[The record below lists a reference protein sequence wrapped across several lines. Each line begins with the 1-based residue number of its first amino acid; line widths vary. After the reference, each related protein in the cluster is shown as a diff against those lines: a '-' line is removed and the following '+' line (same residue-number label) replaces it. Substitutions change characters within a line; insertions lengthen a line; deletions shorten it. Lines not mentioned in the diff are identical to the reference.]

1 MASYVGGIVM
11 LMEQPWRYRLTE
23 FDHKVFD
30 AIVPQEHLLIDVDRV
45 IDWSSF
51 TSILEEYYSR
61 NRGQPAILP
70 VIMLKLEFLRY
81 MYNLSDRQV
90 MERADTDMIFRWFLK
105 VPISFQLPDASV
117 LSKFRGRLGMVGF
130 KRVFSQLV
138 VLARQSGFVKD
149 RLRLKDATHVIANIA
164 VPPVIKLI
172 AQIRDRL
179 LRDLE
184 CFDSESATGF
194 RVAVESLRES
204 CKGATVAIQLEQR
217 VDLLADVVQAAAKL
231 PIPVDVDTNVA
242 WRNLRE
248 TLAVAQKILYDQAH
262 PKEGR
267 RTVSIVDSEARRG
280 KHGEWYDGY
289 VVDVMMDA
297 DSELITEIQVL
308 EAGGDEAKSAV
319 ELIRNE
325 QATHGNK
332 IEQFSIDG
340 AGFNGKMLRACEELD
355 VAVIVPPKPIPQG
368 SVFPNTDFELSEDG
382 KTVTCP
388 AGEQSS
394 YSQDDKRK
402 NGTIFRF
409 KRQQCDSCPLVAK
422 CMAKPGTGL
431 FGRSVQKNDYQAE
444 YDRAR
449 AKAATDEYEDVRR
462 EHPAIERK
470 LNEMANHHQ
479 GRRARYWMRAKV
491 SAQQIMTAFTVNVK
505 RMTKLPTEEL
515 RSVTA

>member
-1 MASYVGGIVM
+1 M
-11 LMEQPWRYRLTE
+11 LMDQGWRYRLDE

-30 AIVPQEHLLIDVDRV
+30 AILPQEHLMIDVDRV

-51 TSILEEYYSR
+51 ASILEEFYSR
-61 NRGQPAILP
+61 DRGQPAILP
-70 VIMLKLEFLRY
+70 VIILKLEFLRY

-90 MERADTDMIFRWFLK
+90 MERADTDMVFRWFLK
-105 VPISFQLPDASV
+105 VPIRFQLPNASV
-117 LSKFRGRLGMVGF
+117 LSKFRGRLGAAGF

-138 VLARQSGFVKD
+138 VLARQSGLVKD

-172 AQIRDRL
+172 GQVRDRL
-179 LRDLE
+179 LKE
-184 CFDSESATGF
+184 VEYFDPELATGF

-217 VDLLADVVQAAAKL
+217 VDLLTDIVQSIGNL
-231 PIPVDVDTNVA
+231 PVPVDVETNVA
-242 WRNLRE
+242 WHNLRE
-248 TLAVAQKILYDQAH
+248 TLAVAQKILYDQSH
-262 PKEGR
+262 PTEGR

-319 ELIRNE
+319 ELIHNE
-325 QATHGNK
+325 QSTHGNK
-332 IEQFSIDG
+332 IEKISIDG
-340 AGFNGKMLRACEELD
+340 AGFNGKMLRACEELNVD
-355 VAVIVPPKPIPQG
+355 VIVPPKPIPQS

-388 AGEQSS
+388 AGKQSS
-394 YSQDDKRK
+394 YAQK
-402 NGTIFRF
+402 NKLENGKIFRF
-409 KRQQCDSCPLVAK
+409 KRQQCDNCPLVQQ
-422 CMAKPGTGL
+422 CMRKPGTGL

-449 AKAATDEYEDVRR
+449 EKAVTEEYKAVRR

-470 LNEMANHHQ
+470 LNELANHHQ
-479 GRRARYWMRAKV
+479 GRRARYWTRAKV
-491 SAQQIMTAFTVNVK
+491 AAQQFMTAFTVNAK
-505 RMTKLPTEEL
+505 RMCQLPTEEL
-515 RSVTA
+515 RNVTA

>member
-1 MASYVGGIVM
+1 M
-11 LMEQPWRYRLTE
+11 LMDQAWRYRLGE

-30 AIVPQEHLLIDVDRV
+30 AIVPQEHLLIDIDRV

-51 TSILEEYYSR
+51 TSILEESYSQ

-70 VIMLKLEFLRY
+70 LIMLKLEVLRY

-105 VPISFQLPDASV
+105 VPIHFQLPNASV
-117 LSKFRGRLGMVGF
+117 LSKFRGRLGTVGF

-138 VLARQSGFVKD
+138 MLARQSGLVKD

-179 LRDLE
+179 LKDLE
-184 CFDSESATGF
+184 WFDPELATGF

-217 VDLLADVVQAAAKL
+217 VDLLADVVQAAANL
-231 PIPVDVDTNVA
+231 PIPVDVETNVA

-280 KHGEWYDGY
+280 QHGEWYDGY

-308 EAGGDEAKSAV
+308 EAGGDEAQSAV

-325 QATHGNK
+325 QSTHGNK
-332 IEQFSIDG
+332 IEQLSIDG

-355 VAVIVPPKPIPQG
+355 VAVTVPPKPIPQG

-409 KRQQCDSCPLVAK
+409 KREQCDSCPLVGQ
-422 CMAKPGTGL
+422 CMRKPGTGL

-449 AKAATDEYEDVRR
+449 AKATTDEYQAVRR

-470 LNEMANHHQ
+470 LNEIANHHK
-479 GRRARYWMRAKV
+479 GRRARYWTRAKV
-491 SAQQIMTAFTVNVK
+491 ATQQFMTAFTVNAK

-515 RSVTA
+515 RTVTA

>member
-1 MASYVGGIVM
+1 M
-11 LMEQPWRYRLTE
+11 LMDQAWRYRFSE
-23 FDHKVFD
+23 FDQQLFD
-30 AIVPQEHLLIDVDRV
+30 AILPQEHLLIDVDRV
-45 IDWSSF
+45 IDWPSF
-51 TSILEEYYSR
+51 DSILREFYSPD
-61 NRGQPAILP
+61 RGHPGISP

-90 MERADTDMIFRWFLK
+90 MERSDTDMAFRWFLK
-105 VPISFQLPDASV
+105 VPIRFQLPHASL
-117 LSKFRGRLGMVGF
+117 LSKFRGRLGTDGF
-130 KRVFSQLV
+130 KRVFNQLV
-138 VLARQSGFVKD
+138 VLARQSGLVKD
-149 RLRLKDATHVIANIA
+149 RLRLKDTTHVIANIA

-172 AQIRDRL
+172 AQVRDRL
-179 LRDLE
+179 LKDLE
-184 CFDSESATGF
+184 SIDPELATGF

-217 VDLLADVVQAAAKL
+217 VELLTDVVQAVAELA
-231 PIPVDVDTNVA
+231 IPVDVETNVA
-242 WRNLRE
+242 WHNLRE

-262 PKEGR
+262 PQEGR

-280 KHGEWYDGY
+280 LHGDWYDGY

-297 DSELITEIQVL
+297 DSELITQIQVL
-308 EAGGDEAKSAV
+308 EAGSDEAKSAV

-325 QATHGNK
+325 QSTHGNK

-340 AGFNGKMLRACEELD
+340 AGFNGKLLRACEELD
-355 VAVIVPPKPIPQG
+355 VAVIVPPKPIPQS
-368 SVFPNTDFELSEDG
+368 SVFPNTDFVISEDG

-388 AGEQSS
+388 AGERSS
-394 YSQDDKRK
+394 YAQDDKHK

-409 KRQQCDSCPLVAK
+409 KRQQCDNCPLVK
-422 CMAKPGTGL
+422 QCMRKPGTGL

-449 AKAATDEYEDVRR
+449 AKAETDEYKAVRR

-470 LNEMANHHQ
+470 LNEIANHHH
-479 GRRARYWMRAKV
+479 GRRARYWTRAKV
-491 SAQQIMTAFTVNVK
+491 AAQQFMTAFTVNAK

-515 RSVTA
+515 RTVTA